1 LSTEGVRDGADMPRR
16 ARIEIV
22 ARPLWRI
29 RVLQTAPRSLFLAT
43 CFAGLLASARF
54 AIAPPRAIAPPEHV
68 AAPAPD
74 LAARGYAT
82 LFARRYLTWEAARPA
97 ASSLALSAM
106 VGAALEPGAGL
117 TLPSSGEQRVLWAE
131 VVQERTSAVGR
142 HVYTIAAQTDSAGLV
157 YLTVP
162 VARDRDGLLALAGYP
177 AFVGAPAAAPA
188 QVATSGV
195 EVQAPRLTI
204 VVERALRNY
213 LAASPEE
220 LSADLSVGAR
230 VAVPAASL
238 SLLSVSRLDWSTDR
252 RSVLAIVRARDARGA
267 EYTLSY
273 EADVAQVHGR
283 WELSAIQVDP
293 TA

>member
-1 LSTEGVRDGADMPRR
+1 LSAESSRDGTGLASR
-16 ARIEIV
+16 ATVEIV

-29 RVLQTAPRSLFLAT
+29 RVARGAPRWLFLAT
-43 CFAGLLASARF
+43 CLAGLLASARF
-54 AIAPPRAIAPPEHV
+54 AIAPPRPVEPRARVSSI
-68 AAPAPD
+68 APD
-74 LAARGYAT
+74 LAASGYAT

-97 ASSLALSAM
+97 ASSLALSSMA
-106 VGAALEPGAGL
+106 GAALEPDAGL

-131 VVQERTSAVGR
+131 VVQERTPAVGR
-142 HVYTIAAQTDSAGLV
+142 HVYTVAAQTDTAGLV

-162 VARDRDGLLALAGYP
+162 VARDRDGRLALAGYP

-188 QVATSGV
+188 RIAAAGSEVEQARLAT
-195 EVQAPRLTI
+195 

-213 LAASPEE
+213 LAASTEE
-220 LSADLSVGAR
+220 LSADLVVGAR

-238 SLLSVSRLDWSTDR
+238 TLLSISRLDWSTDR
-252 RSVLAIVRARDARGA
+252 RSVLATVRARDARGA
-267 EYTLSY
+267 EYTLDY
-273 EADVAQVHGR
+273 EADVEEVHGR